1 MKFLLLLRLIAL
13 IVIIGILVHGLI
25 MMIGEIMGLTQYD
38 NHLLIVGFALILLSE
53 LIKVNK
59 LEFILFALGMFCI
72 IVNY

>member
-25 MMIGEIMGLTQYD
+25 MMVGEIMGLTQYD